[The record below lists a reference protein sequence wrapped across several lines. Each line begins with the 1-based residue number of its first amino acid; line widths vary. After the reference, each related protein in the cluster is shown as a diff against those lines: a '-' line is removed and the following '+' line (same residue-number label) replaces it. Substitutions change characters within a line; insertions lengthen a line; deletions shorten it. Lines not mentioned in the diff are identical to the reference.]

1 MRVNNIIQ
9 EMIDWIEDHLLEG
22 FSLEHLGKDMGYSSY
37 YCSFKFHQITGIT
50 IKKYVSLRKV
60 YLASEAL
67 KSRKK
72 K

>member
-1 MRVNNIIQ
+1 MNNIIQ

-22 FSLEHLGKDMGYSSY
+22 FSLEHLGKDMGYSPY

-67 KSRKK
+67 KKSE
-72 K
+72 